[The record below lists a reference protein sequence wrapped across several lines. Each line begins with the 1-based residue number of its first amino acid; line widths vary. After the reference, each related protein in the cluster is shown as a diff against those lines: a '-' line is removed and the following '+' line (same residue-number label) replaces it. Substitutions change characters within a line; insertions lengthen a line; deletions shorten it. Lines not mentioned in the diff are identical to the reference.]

1 MADYREEID
10 SESYNIILFGY
21 IKERIFFWGAHALTK
36 IAIIGGTGLYDP
48 RILENV
54 REEKIVTPYGDV
66 EYKVGDYAGRSVAFI
81 PRHGSKHSIPPHLI
95 NYRANIWAMKR
106 IGVQCIIATTAVG
119 SLNLAMAPGHF
130 VFTDQFLDFTKS
142 RVTTFYEGGER
153 GVVHVDVSEPYC
165 PSLRKILAAAAQ
177 ANEIAAHDK
186 GTYVC
191 TEGPR
196 FETPA
201 EIKAFALLGGDLVGM
216 TNVPEVVLAREA
228 EMCYATVSM
237 VTNYAAG
244 ISPQPLTHHE
254 VLETMRV
261 NMENIKKLVMDA
273 IGRLDPEADCRCR
286 HALAEY
292 GGFKL

>member
-1 MADYREEID
+1 MT
-10 SESYNIILFGY
+10 S
-21 IKERIFFWGAHALTK
+21 

-48 RILENV
+48 RMLTDIH
-54 REEKIVTPYGDV
+54 EEELITPYGRV
-66 EYKVGDYAGRSVAFI
+66 TYKAGEYGGREVAFI

-95 NYRANIWAMKR
+95 NYRANIWAMKK
-106 IGVQCIIATTAVG
+106 IGVTKIISTTAVG
-119 SLNLAMAPGHF
+119 SLNRSMGPGAF
-130 VFTDQFLDFTKS
+130 VLVDQFIDFTKN
-142 RVTTFYEGGER
+142 RVNTFYEGGER

-165 PSLRKILAAAAQ
+165 PDLRGILVKAAKDLAIPVHGA
-177 ANEIAAHDK
+177 
-186 GTYVC
+186 GTYLC

-201 EIKAFALLGGDLVGM
+201 EIKAFTVLGGDVVGM

-237 VTNYAAG
+237 VTNFAAG
-244 ISPQPLTHHE
+244 ISKQPLTHGE
-254 VLETMRV
+254 VLETMKQ
-261 NMENIKKLVMDA
+261 NTDNIKQLVMAA
-273 IGRLDPEADCRCR
+273 ISAMDPEKDCACR